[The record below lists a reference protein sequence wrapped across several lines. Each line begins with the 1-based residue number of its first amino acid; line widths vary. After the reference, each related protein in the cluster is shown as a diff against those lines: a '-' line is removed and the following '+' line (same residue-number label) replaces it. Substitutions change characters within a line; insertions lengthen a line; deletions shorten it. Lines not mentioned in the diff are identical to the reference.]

1 MLVDSGGQYLT
12 GTTDITRTMSTGK
25 VTAEHKDR
33 FTRVLKGMIA
43 ISVCRFPRGTSGAQI
58 DVLARNALWQAGV
71 TYEHGTGHGVGAF
84 LSVHEGPAG
93 ISPRYTVPLEVGMIL
108 SNEPGYYK
116 EGEYGIR
123 TENLIIVRESK
134 IGAPRFLE
142 FETITLCPID
152 LRLIDDKLLT
162 AEERTWLNAY
172 HQRVWKE
179 IGPSLKGADKD
190 WLKQATRTI

>member
-25 VTAEHKDR
+25 VTAEQKDR

-123 TENLIIVRESK
+123 TENLVIVRESK

-152 LRLIDDKLLT
+152 LRLIDEKLLT
-162 AEERTWLNAY
+162 ADGAHLAQRLPPARLERDRPEPQGRRQGLAETSN
-172 HQRVWKE
+172 
-179 IGPSLKGADKD
+179 
-190 WLKQATRTI
+190 